1 MEPRTDA
8 GFLKSLYDFS
18 FSIFVT
24 SKIIRVLYIIITIVY
39 SLVAL
44 LFFIDFARSGTLGL
58 VAAIVLVPLGYL
70 LSLTLARIMLELV
83 MVVFRIGEDLRVIRD
98 GGTFSGTTVLATP
111 PFLPPPN
118 SDDRQTPHA

>member
-18 FSIFVT
+18 FSSFVT
-24 SKIIRVLYIIITIVY
+24 SKIIRGLYIVTTVLY

-44 LFFIDFARSGTLGL
+44 LFFIDFARSGSLGL
-58 VAAIVLVPLGYL
+58 VVAIVLVPLGYL
-70 LSLTLARIMLELV
+70 LFLTAARVVLELV

-98 GGTFSGTTVLATP
+98 GGTPLGMSQTAAPFPFP
-111 PFLPPPN
+111 PADGDN
-118 SDDRQTPHA
+118 RQNPDA

>member
-18 FSIFVT
+18 FSSFVT
-24 SKIIRVLYIIITIVY
+24 SKIIRGLYIVTTVLH

-44 LFFIDFARSGTLGL
+44 LFFIDFARSGNFG
-58 VAAIVLVPLGYL
+58 IVRAVIVVPLGYIL
-70 LSLTLARIMLELV
+70 FLTAARVVLELV

-98 GGTFSGTTVLATP
+98 GGTPNGTTVALP
-111 PFLPPPN
+111 SWFPPPN
-118 SDDRQTPHA
+118 IDDRQNPDV